1 MKLSKHTLTE
11 VAEMICG
18 NAGGAAFSWK
28 NFPYRSSSYLTEF
41 FTHCDMEF
49 VHDGSTRKWWVLG
62 VLERL
67 NAGPTSNPQ
76 LPPDGLLR
84 VFQELID
91 ASNFERAGLDRTAAL
106 EDLNRVLA
114 RDGLQAYLD
123 GAGWC
128 HIRNRG
134 TQATSASFQ
143 LKKRSWTPAELK
155 RRAELSE
162 RLDQASE
169 DDFIESV
176 LVPIFSQ
183 LGFIRISVAGHKD
196 KALEYGKDLWMKFQ
210 IPTGHYIY
218 FGVQAKRGKLDA
230 AGKSKGEN
238 IAEVLTQIRMMLAH
252 PVWDPETNKKNLLDH
267 VFIASAGEITK
278 QAIAWLGEHLD
289 QESRRHVMFMDRELI
304 LDLAAGINM
313 PTPLGVGAPSA
324 EHDDVP
330 F

>member
-1 MKLSKHTLTE
+1 
-11 VAEMICG
+11 MICG
-18 NAGGAAFSWK
+18 SAGGAGLGWK

-41 FTHCDMEF
+41 FRHCDMEF
-49 VHDGSTRKWWVLG
+49 VHDGSTRKLWVLG
-62 VLERL
+62 VLEQL
-67 NAGPTSNPQ
+67 NSGPTSNPQ

-84 VFQELID
+84 VFQEVMD
-91 ASNFERAGLDRTAAL
+91 ASNFERPTLDRNAAL
-106 EDLNRVLA
+106 GDLNRVLG
-114 RDGLQAYLD
+114 RDGLQAYFD
-123 GAGWC
+123 AAGGC
-128 HIRNRG
+128 HLRNLG
-134 TQATSASFQ
+134 TQATSASFH

-155 RRAELSE
+155 RRAEVSK
-162 RLDQASE
+162 RLDRASE
-169 DDFIESV
+169 DDFTENM

-210 IPTGHYIY
+210 IPTGHYLY
-218 FGVQAKRGKLDA
+218 FGVQVKRGKLDS

-252 PVWDPETNKKNLLDH
+252 PVWDPDTNKKNLLDH

-289 QESRRHVMFMDRELI
+289 QESRRHVMFIDREAI
-304 LDLAAGINM
+304 LDLAAGINL
-313 PTPLGVGAPSA
+313 PTLPQEGIPSA
-324 EHDDVP
+324 QDDDVP

>member
-1 MKLSKHTLTE
+1 
-11 VAEMICG
+11 MICG
-18 NAGGAAFSWK
+18 NAGGASFSWK

-49 VHDGSTRKWWVLG
+49 DHDGSTRKWWVLG
-62 VLERL
+62 VLEQL

-84 VFQELID
+84 VFQELMD
-91 ASNFERAGLDRTAAL
+91 ATNFERASLDRSAAL
-106 EDLNRVLA
+106 ADLNKVFT
-114 RDGLQAYLD
+114 RDGLQAYFD
-123 GAGWC
+123 AAGGC
-128 HIRNRG
+128 HLRNLG

-143 LKKRSWTPAELK
+143 LKKRSWTAAELK

-162 RLDQASE
+162 RLDRASE
-169 DDFIESV
+169 DEFIESM

-196 KALEYGKDLWMKFQ
+196 KALEYGKDIWMKFQ
-210 IPTGHYIY
+210 IPTGHYLY
-218 FGVQAKRGKLDA
+218 FGVQAKRNKLDA

-278 QAIAWLGEHLD
+278 QAIAWLGERLD
-289 QESRRHVMFMDRELI
+289 QESRRHVMFMDREGI
-304 LDLAAGINM
+304 LDLAAGINL
-313 PTPLGVGAPSA
+313 PTPPSA
-324 EHDDVP
+324 AALVKDDDLP